1 SAITRLSDV
10 SAAEAFIDSSEVV
23 IIGFFESEDSVGYKE
38 FAVAVS
44 DVKDIPVALCGE
56 REVWSIYNISSDTI
70 SIFRK
75 ADLHQENLQLSDVK
89 KLDSDG
95 LKRFFSINELRYI
108 TEYNAVVRYQHTGV
122 LSNIQNFYMHLSQS
136 MTLFAPTVLLCCAYT
151 MDMGLFNSEVKTHLL
166 LLANRGSKNFS
177 ELKDKMRALAPE
189 FTGKF
194 LFVLVDGAVKSN
206 ERALGYFDLKPNDL
220 PRVGIYDVGL
230 DRSWL
235 LPPGKI
241 TTVRVREF
249 CNSFLQGELQVRPW
263 RWGAFI

>member
-1 SAITRLSDV
+1 MSPSGQTLHLILGSWWPAVNDSAITRLSDV

-108 TEYNAVVRYQHTGV
+108 TEYNAVTAV
-122 LSNIQNFYMHLSQS
+122 
-136 MTLFAPTVLLCCAYT
+136 
-151 MDMGLFNSEVKTHLL
+151 GLFNSEVKTHLL

-249 CNSFLQGELQVRPW
+249 CNSFLQGELQSSLPPPAPTSLPSSCEVYTV
-263 RWGAFI
+263 

>member
-1 SAITRLSDV
+1 MVHNQHCSTV
-10 SAAEAFIDSSEVV
+10 SVF
-23 IIGFFESEDSVGYKE
+23 
-38 FAVAVS
+38 
-44 DVKDIPVALCGE
+44 VALH
-56 REVWSIYNISSDTI
+56 ILQ
-70 SIFRK
+70 

-108 TEYNAVVRYQHTGV
+108 TEYNAVTAV
-122 LSNIQNFYMHLSQS
+122 
-136 MTLFAPTVLLCCAYT
+136 
-151 MDMGLFNSEVKTHLL
+151 GLFNSEVKTHLL

-249 CNSFLQGELQVRPW
+249 CNSFLQGELQPQSQETGGKTQVRGRSLSFEGRW
-263 RWGAFI
+263 RE

>member
-1 SAITRLSDV
+1 MTMFFSVLLPLLCAPGFAKDKDSAITRLSDV

-75 ADLHQENLQLSDVK
+75 V
-89 KLDSDG
+89 
-95 LKRFFSINELRYI
+95 F
-108 TEYNAVVRYQHTGV
+108 TTAV
-122 LSNIQNFYMHLSQS
+122 
-136 MTLFAPTVLLCCAYT
+136 
-151 MDMGLFNSEVKTHLL
+151 GLFNSEVKTHLL